1 MQRKARDALAECI
14 FLVFCTTELSTLKAI
29 NTEALAMKKVLL
41 SQCSSSATPNDIP
54 ALHLLS
60 RCAVK
65 HARDATKQY
74 ARTGVHLKGL
84 QRSKLT
90 AKKQQTDPLLD
101 TMNVSKQRGRP
112 KKKKEQRKKP
122 PLPIRVSVETRIK
135 QLRAAA
141 AKRLGKNLAKLDQ
154 TYTK

>member
-1 MQRKARDALAECI
+1 M
-14 FLVFCTTELSTLKAI
+14 
-29 NTEALAMKKVLL
+29 
-41 SQCSSSATPNDIP
+41 
-54 ALHLLS
+54 
-60 RCAVK
+60 K

-74 ARTGVHLKGL
+74 PQTGVRLKRL

-101 TMNVSKQRGRP
+101 TMDVSKQRGRP

-141 AKRLGKNLAKLDQ
+141 AKRLGKHLAKLDQ

>member
-1 MQRKARDALAECI
+1 M
-14 FLVFCTTELSTLKAI
+14 
-29 NTEALAMKKVLL
+29 
-41 SQCSSSATPNDIP
+41 
-54 ALHLLS
+54 
-60 RCAVK
+60 K

-74 ARTGVHLKGL
+74 PQTGVRLKRL

-101 TMNVSKQRGRP
+101 TMDVSKQRGRP

-122 PLPIRVSVETRIK
+122 PLPIHVSVETRIK

-141 AKRLGKNLAKLDQ
+141 AKCLGKHLAKLD
-154 TYTK
+154 